1 MFFQSEPSRPHR
13 PIVAEEEKGKP
24 LGISEPSIIN
34 PVDKEIK
41 VTEPPRDLPPSSYR
55 TARDSYIDDD
65 DVFLPDVVKD
75 KDKTPEYKDRHKPEE
90 KSKEEHSAEAVP
102 QKYSPSKFPDT
113 PERSK
118 TDDYNPYSSATSAK
132 PTGNKNDKEGSP
144 PLYESPY
151 QVKDYSDKDTPR
163 YQPPRPPD
171 QGRYVTPSHR
181 SRYHPPDSQSPDSG
195 KNDSPGNVPVLPAER
210 YVPKFDDY
218 TKQNQPQPRGRK
230 LPPGI
235 NSSPGTVP
243 EVAAERYVPK
253 PDDNTKQNQP
263 QHMGRKLPPDKNNSP
278 GTLPEVAAER
288 YVPKPD
294 DNTKQNQPQHMRR
307 KLSPERFLPYTFND
321 RPPQPLSESPGKL
334 QDEEGDSHT
343 DPASEEK
350 TSLLDDPAVDV
361 ITPSRH
367 GYPKGADRKGYPYS
381 RIPSTGMQ
389 TSPAEPESAPIARQ
403 ESLSNP
409 VQFEQQL

>member
-13 PIVAEEEKGKP
+13 PIVVEEEKDSRP

-41 VTEPPRDLPPSSYR
+41 VTEPPRDSPPSSYR
-55 TARDSYIDDD
+55 TARDSYIEDD
-65 DVFLPDVVKD
+65 DVFLPDIVKD
-75 KDKTPEYKDRHKPEE
+75 KDKTPEYKDRQKPEE
-90 KSKEEHSAEAVP
+90 KSIEEDSTEAVP
-102 QKYSPSKFPDT
+102 QKYSPSKLPDT

-118 TDDYNPYSSATSAK
+118 NDGYDPYSPATSAK
-132 PTGNKNDKEGSP
+132 PTGNKNDEEGSL
-144 PLYESPY
+144 PLYKSPY

-181 SRYHPPDSQSPDSG
+181 SQYDPPDSQSPDSG
-195 KNDSPGNVPVLPAER
+195 KKDSPGNVSVLPAER
-210 YVPKFDDY
+210 YVPKPYDN
-218 TKQNQPQPRGRK
+218 TKQNQPQYMGRK
-230 LPPGI
+230 LPPGV

-253 PDDNTKQNQP
+253 PDDYKKQYQP
-263 QHMGRKLPPDKNNSP
+263 QHMGRKLP
-278 GTLPEVAAER
+278 
-288 YVPKPD
+288 
-294 DNTKQNQPQHMRR
+294 
-307 KLSPERFLPYTFND
+307 PERFLPYTFND
-321 RPPQPLSESPGKL
+321 RPPQPLLKTPEKI

-343 DPASEEK
+343 DPSSEEK
-350 TSLLDDPAVDV
+350 ASLLDDPAVDV
-361 ITPSRH
+361 MTPSRQ

-381 RIPSTGMQ
+381 QIPSTGMQ
-389 TSPAEPESAPIARQ
+389 PSPAEPESAPIARQ

-409 VQFEQQL
+409 AQFEQQL